1 MFLVTPFPMKSTLSP
16 KMTPCLVLDHRVF
29 PHLDLDHIGESVEA
43 GWRDGLSLG
52 IWRIDKD
59 CMLNTNLELD

>member
-1 MFLVTPFPMKSTLSP
+1 MKFSLSP
-16 KMTPCLVLDHRVF
+16 KLTACFVLDHRVF

-52 IWRIDKD
+52 VWKVDKD
-59 CMLNTNLELD
+59 SVLNTGLELD